1 MNRRSRAVAQRA
13 RARPA
18 HLVAFDLLRHVGTE
32 LLSWSYAERRAA
44 SSSLFQGQ
52 GLQAPWAL
60 TP

>member
-1 MNRRSRAVAQRA
+1 VGLAGAALLS
-13 RARPA
+13 
-18 HLVAFDLLRHVGTE
+18 LVRELYRGIDAPLVGTE
-32 LLSWSYAERRAA
+32 FLSWSYAERRAA